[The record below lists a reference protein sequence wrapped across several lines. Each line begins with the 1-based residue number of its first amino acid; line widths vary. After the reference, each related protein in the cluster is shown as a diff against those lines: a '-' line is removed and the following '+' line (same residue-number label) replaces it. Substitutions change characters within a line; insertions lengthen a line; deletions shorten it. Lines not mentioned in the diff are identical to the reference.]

1 MRRIVVLALG
11 VLLALTLTAPVASAQ
26 VGQGAK
32 ASGKAS
38 ELVAAWWQWALSKPA
53 ATSPLIGDYSGE
65 DQCDGRPV
73 TDVPGKKWFLGGALS
88 EDPVVRTCTAPVGT
102 QFFFPVVNAIIIPDP
117 GETEEEVLDQANDV
131 LDAQLAGGDIEVTV
145 DGKAVKGKRL
155 GRADNPFFT
164 AVVPQGGLLV
174 PGSYQLVAA
183 GLWVTLPP

>member
-11 VLLALTLTAPVASAQ
+11 VILALTLAAPVASAR

-53 ATSPLIGDYSGE
+53 ATSPLIGGYSGG

-88 EDPVVRTCTAPVGT
+88 EDPVVRTCTAPGGA
-102 QFFFPVVNAIIIPDP
+102 QFFFPVVNTLIIPFP
-117 GETEEEVLDQANDV
+117 GETEEQVLEQANEE
-131 LDAQLAGGDIEVTV
+131 LDEQLAGGDIEVTV

-155 GRADNPFFT
+155 VRADTPPFT
-164 AVVPQGGLLV
+164 AVLP
-174 PGSYQLVAA
+174 AA
-183 GLWVTLPP
+183 RP